1 LLVLAG
7 LPVPEELAPLDDR
20 AGGWVPSLIN
30 AAWRLPPEPLERLIT
45 LARALPQHDRA
56 RPVPAPKPYEEYPP
70 GLGGMLLRLLR
81 NRNLDWLSAAKTLY
95 LLGGTH
101 PMSASTVGML
111 GRGRKEMT
119 PRLLADFAAVLG
131 MDASDLAVMGEIG
144 LPPEELP
151 VHPHAP
157 QMAELIWE
165 LRRLTYEQVRQ
176 LIGHV
181 KSVQSL

>member
-1 LLVLAG
+1 MITEVLDTTPRGAHARLVRWPNLL
-7 LPVPEELAPLDDR
+7 
-20 AGGWVPSLIN
+20 
-30 AAWRLPPEPLERLIT
+30 
-45 LARALPQHDRA
+45 
-56 RPVPAPKPYEEYPP
+56 
-70 GLGGMLLRLLR
+70 LLTR
-81 NRNLDWLSAAKTLY
+81 

-111 GRGRKEMT
+111 GRGRKQMT

-131 MDASDLAVMGEIG
+131 MDASDLAVMAEIE

-176 LIGHV
+176 LIEHA
-181 KSVQSL
+181 KPT